1 MEATRLESLGLEAS
15 VLSAGV
21 AVESATAGAAVG
33 PATAALESSAAAA
46 GDGETGRGRV
56 VLKAEGNLNI
66 SGSGYAAYCIYR
78 YVNMYMYICMYMYYR
93 SVWCCFCFDAGRG
106 HVLCWCVQVR
116 LDLARRYDGDPVKP

>member
-1 MEATRLESLGLEAS
+1 MNIQPHTHTQEPGRVEATRLESLGLEAS

-78 YVNMYMYICMYMYYR
+78 
-93 SVWCCFCFDAGRG
+93 
-106 HVLCWCVQVR
+106 
-116 LDLARRYDGDPVKP
+116 

>member
-21 AVESATAGAAVG
+21 AVES
-33 PATAALESSAAAA
+33 ATAALESSAAAA

-66 SGSGYAAYCIYR
+66 SGSGYAAYCICR
-78 YVNMYMYICMYMYYR
+78 YVNMYFLTLGEAM
-93 SVWCCFCFDAGRG
+93 CCVGVC
-106 HVLCWCVQVR
+106 
-116 LDLARRYDGDPVKP
+116 RYGWIWHDGMTGIP